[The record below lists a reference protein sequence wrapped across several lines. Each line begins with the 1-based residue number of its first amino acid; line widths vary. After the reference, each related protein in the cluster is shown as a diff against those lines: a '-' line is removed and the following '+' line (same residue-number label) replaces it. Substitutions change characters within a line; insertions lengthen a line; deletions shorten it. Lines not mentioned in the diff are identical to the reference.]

1 MKGAAMR
8 IFITGATGFVG
19 THLVRRLAQTEHELH
34 CLVRGTSNTSQL
46 QESGATLVIGDVT
59 DKDSLLEGMTG
70 CDWVVNLANIYSLWE
85 PDSRIYSDVNIEG
98 TRNVMECALETG
110 VSKVVHLS
118 TVLVYGKPA
127 ECPFTELS
135 PVGPVRF
142 SEYAR
147 TKYEGD
153 LIAWDLFENKGLPVV
168 MIYPGMV
175 VGPGNPK
182 FGAQLVRNLVERRMP
197 IRAFDNRVTSM
208 VYVDDVVE
216 AIIRALEKEDNT
228 GEKYLLSQQLSY
240 RELYRMVSDISGVL
254 LPRVCVPD
262 RLAMLSGTLLTLLSD
277 LTKRPPMWGLS
288 GDAMR
293 TGGNDLMP
301 DGSKAERELGITY
314 TPIRQALEQE
324 IASYR
329 A

>member
-1 MKGAAMR
+1 MKV
-8 IFITGATGFVG
+8 FITGATGFIG
-19 THLVRRLAQTEHELH
+19 THLVERLAGTQHELR
-34 CLVRGTSNTSQL
+34 CLVRKSSNVKRI
-46 QESGATLVIGDVT
+46 EDCGAALILGDLT
-59 DKDSLLEGMTG
+59 DEDALREGMTG

-85 PDSRIYSDVNIEG
+85 PDNRIYGEVNIEG
-98 TRNVMECALETG
+98 TRNVMKCALETG

-118 TVLVYGKPA
+118 TVLVYGRPA

-182 FGAQLVRNLVERRMP
+182 FGGQLVRNIVDRRMP
-197 IRAFDNRVTSM
+197 IRAFDSRITSM
-208 VYVDDVVE
+208 VHVDDVVE
-216 AIIRALEKEDNT
+216 AIVRALDKENNI

-240 RELYRMVSDISGVL
+240 AELYRMVSDISGV
-254 LPRVCVPD
+254 PMPKVCVPD
-262 RLAMLSGTLLTLLSD
+262 RLAMISGTLLTLVAD
-277 LTKRPPMWGLS
+277 LIGKPPLWGLS

-301 DGSKAERELGITY
+301 DGSKSERELGITY
-314 TPIRQALEQE
+314 TPIRVALEQE
-324 IASYR
+324 IASYH